1 MVIDSFDRPSQRVF
15 GSQASLARDEVLVVA
30 NQNLHIETLGSGGPT
45 VVFEAGLGNDSTTW
59 KYVAGTIA
67 TFAQAVVYDRAG
79 LGQSLPMIAT
89 DSSVTADKVT
99 AALHALLA
107 DAAIRP
113 PYILV
118 GHSLGGLYMQRF
130 AIRYPA
136 EASGL
141 VLIDSYID
149 RPDIVIDAVRR
160 MAKAPEVKQ

>member
-1 MVIDSFDRPSQRVF
+1 M
-15 GSQASLARDEVLVVA
+15 LVVA

-107 DAAIRP
+107 DATAAP
-113 PYILV
+113 HILV

-136 EASGL
+136 EAAGI

-149 RPDIVIDAVRR
+149 RPDIPGQRT
-160 MAKAPEVKQ
+160 